1 MMNKKFQLLLPIISI
16 GLFVSLLVQC
26 KSVKTNFDL
35 PPTPDD
41 FHDDPKCY
49 HNGHLSKSQRRQ
61 IFPFNQAESVE
72 IISFHSKLGKTPIQN
87 DTIITSKTIEIKI
100 LTEKQ
105 IDQLTDILYNYNYS
119 KKTNLISYTETGCY
133 SPRHAIVFNDKSKQ
147 VISHIEICL
156 ECRKTVSNL
165 SKESLGNFCDG
176 KYELL
181 HQFFSS
187 IGINHFKEE

>member
-1 MMNKKFQLLLPIISI
+1 MNNKKIQIMSPITVLLIFSA
-16 GLFVSLLVQC
+16 LFVQC

-41 FHDDPKCY
+41 FHDDQKCY

-72 IISFHSKLGKTPIQN
+72 IISFHAKLGRTPIQN
-87 DTIITSKTIEIKI
+87 DTIITSKTIEIKT

-119 KKTNLISYTETGCY
+119 KKTNLISFTETGCY
-133 SPRHAIVFNDKSKQ
+133 APRHAIVFCNKSKQ
-147 VISHIEICL
+147 VISYIEICL

-165 SKESLGNFCDG
+165 PKESLGNFCDG

-181 HQFFSS
+181 QQFFLKT
-187 IGINHFKEE
+187 GIKHFKTE